1 MGHLLTLVCNVLF
14 SNKYTI
20 LVESILKST
29 KGGHLLTLV
38 CNVLFS
44 RKHTILV
51 EAILKSTK
59 GGSSAYFGLL
69 CAV

>member
-14 SNKYTI
+14 SKKYMI
-20 LVESILKST
+20 LFEAILKST

-51 EAILKSTK
+51 EAILKTTK
-59 GGSSAYFGLL
+59 GGSSAYFGL
-69 CAV
+69 

>member
-1 MGHLLTLVCNVLF
+1 MA
-14 SNKYTI
+14 
-20 LVESILKST
+20 
-29 KGGHLLTLV
+29 GHLLTLV

-59 GGSSAYFGLL
+59 CGSSAYFGL
-69 CAV
+69 

>member
-14 SNKYTI
+14 SKKYTI
-20 LVESILKST
+20 LVEAILMST

-44 RKHTILV
+44 RKHTILF
-51 EAILKSTK
+51 EAILKSIK
-59 GGSSAYFGLL
+59 GGSSAYFGL
-69 CAV
+69 

>member
-1 MGHLLTLVCNVLF
+1 MVHLLTLVCNVLF
-14 SNKYTI
+14 SKKYTI
-20 LVESILKST
+20 LVEAILKST

-51 EAILKSTK
+51 EAILKTTK
-59 GGSSAYFGLL
+59 GGSSAYFGL
-69 CAV
+69 

>member
-44 RKHTILV
+44 KKYLILV
-51 EAILKSTK
+51 EAIL
-59 GGSSAYFGLL
+59 
-69 CAV
+69 

>member
-1 MGHLLTLVCNVLF
+1 MGHLRTLVCNVLC
-14 SNKYTI
+14 SKKYMI
-20 LVESILKST
+20 LFEAILMST
-29 KGGHLLTLV
+29 NGGHLLTLV

-59 GGSSAYFGLL
+59 GGSSSYFGL
-69 CAV
+69 

>member
-1 MGHLLTLVCNVLF
+1 M
-14 SNKYTI
+14 
-20 LVESILKST
+20 
-29 KGGHLLTLV
+29 GHLLTLV

>member
-1 MGHLLTLVCNVLF
+1 MVHLLTLVCNVLF
-14 SNKYTI
+14 SKKYTI

-44 RKHTILV
+44 KKYSILV
-51 EAILKSTK
+51 EAIL
-59 GGSSAYFGLL
+59 
-69 CAV
+69 

>member
-14 SNKYTI
+14 SMKYM
-20 LVESILKST
+20 
-29 KGGHLLTLV
+29 
-38 CNVLFS
+38 
-44 RKHTILV
+44 ILV
-51 EAILKSTK
+51 EAILKSIK

>member
-14 SNKYTI
+14 SKKYTI
-20 LVESILKST
+20 LVEAILKST

-44 RKHTILV
+44 KKYAILV

-59 GGSSAYFGLL
+59 GGSSAYFGL
-69 CAV
+69 

>member
-14 SNKYTI
+14 SKKYTI
-20 LVESILKST
+20 LVEAILRVQRV
-29 KGGHLLTLV
+29 GHLLTLV

-59 GGSSAYFGLL
+59 GGSSAYFGL
-69 CAV
+69 